1 MLAYVLL
8 KVEVGAEKK
17 VTAQLNDIGEFKEA
31 YVLFGDYDYIIELEA
46 SSIQTLAR
54 IVTHKIRRINGVEKT
69 ITLLEAP
76 AEDL

>member
-17 VTAQLNDIGEFKEA
+17 VTAQLSNIGEFMEA

-46 SSIQTLAR
+46 PSIQALAR
-54 IVTHKIRRINGVEKT
+54 IVTHKIRRIQGVEKT

-76 AEDL
+76 AEEL

>member
-17 VTAQLNDIGEFKEA
+17 VTAQLSNIGEFKEA
-31 YVLFGDYDYIIELEA
+31 FVLFGDYDYIIELEA
-46 SSIQTLAR
+46 PSIQELAR
-54 IVTHKIRRINGVEKT
+54 IVTHKIRRIRGVEKT

-76 AEDL
+76 AEEL